1 MTLTTEFKKPEITG
15 SFDWQLTQEI
25 NVKNEQGDVI
35 AKAEIELIT
44 LNKHRAAVESYELLD
59 SDNEATD
66 WEIPLNLYFKGQ
78 NLSPV
83 MCELLA
89 VTANTKKAQTHI
101 MLEALSVVP
110 SYRKQG
116 VAKQLLNA
124 IANQYEKA
132 QSITLMSMPMNLFVD
147 AEDCQT
153 PDAKSYYQALELK
166 NDETSRDDL
175 QQFFVKA
182 GFINYEVDASLLA
195 EPLGYDIYV
204 STPEKL
210 LA

>member
-1 MTLTTEFKKPEITG
+1 MDLTTEFKKTEITG

-25 NVKNEQGDVI
+25 NVTNEQGDVI
-35 AKAEIELIT
+35 AKAELEIIT
-44 LNKHRAAVESYELLD
+44 LNKHRGAVESYELLD

-89 VTANTKKAQTHI
+89 VTPNTKKAQSHI
-101 MLEALSVVP
+101 MLEALSVLP
-110 SYRKQG
+110 TYRKQG
-116 VAKQLLNA
+116 VAKFLLKE
-124 IANQYEKA
+124 IATQYEKA
-132 QSITLMSMPMNLFVD
+132 QSITIMSMPMHLFVD
-147 AEDCQT
+147 ADDCQT
-153 PDAKSYYQALELK
+153 QDSKGYYQALELK
-166 NDETSRDDL
+166 SNETSRDEL
-175 QQFFVKA
+175 QQFFVNA

-195 EPLGYDIYV
+195 EPLSYDILV